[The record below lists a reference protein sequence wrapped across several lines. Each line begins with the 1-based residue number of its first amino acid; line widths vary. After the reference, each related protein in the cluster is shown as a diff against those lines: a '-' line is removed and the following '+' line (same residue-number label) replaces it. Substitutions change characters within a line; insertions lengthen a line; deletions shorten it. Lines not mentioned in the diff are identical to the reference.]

1 MQLVCNK
8 IIKIKGGNNLMVKNF
23 KVFFVVPFLFL
34 IFLSCT
40 SSTSAEGNSKLKIVS
55 SLNPNY
61 NLVKYIA
68 QDKVEN
74 YLLPFSSD
82 SHNFEFKPSDVKNI
96 EDADA
101 VFYIGLSIDD
111 KILDLSKDKNKFV
124 KTTEGASLIKLN
136 ESDSHNHDGYIY
148 DPHVWLSLKEYIVMG
163 KNVLDA
169 LVKLD
174 PENADF
180 YNKNYEDFLNRANS
194 MYETYKKDFDTLIN
208 KEFLSNHDSYGY
220 LARDFG
226 LVNSSLYD
234 IANHGELNLQG
245 MISAVENK
253 NIKLILGD
261 KNSSNSELE
270 VISNALNSQYKLVS
284 NLEVEGD
291 YFTEYEML
299 LSSIYDG
306 LR

>member
-1 MQLVCNK
+1 MK
-8 IIKIKGGNNLMVKNF
+8 KIKNYFILS
-23 KVFFVVPFLFL
+23 FLL
-34 IFLSCT
+34 LVFLSCT
-40 SSTSAEGNSKLKIVS
+40 SNKDSGKLKIVS

-68 QDKVEN
+68 QDKVDN
-74 YLLPFSSD
+74 YLLPFNSD
-82 SHNFEFKPSDVKNI
+82 SHSFEFKPSDVKSV

-111 KILDLSKDKNKFV
+111 KILELSKNKEKFI
-124 KTTEGASLIKLN
+124 KTTDGVSLIKLDKEDPHHH
-136 ESDSHNHDGYIY
+136 ESLY

-163 KNVLDA
+163 KNVLDS

-174 PENADF
+174 PENKDF
-180 YNKNYEDFLNRANS
+180 YNKNYENFVNRANS
-194 MYETYKKDFDTLIN
+194 IYDTYKKDFNNLRY

-226 LVNSSLYD
+226 LINTSLHD
-234 IANHGELNLQG
+234 ISNHGELNLQS
-245 MISAVENK
+245 MIQAVENK
-253 NIKLILGD
+253 NIKLIIGD
-261 KNSSNSELE
+261 KSSSNDELN
-270 VISNALNSQYKLVS
+270 VINDILHNAEYRLVN

-291 YFTEYEML
+291 YFTEYEAL